1 MKAHSHSGSCVAVY
15 PLHSTLDV
23 LSVIKQL
30 QAQNFSD
37 EQLSIIARNTSAT
50 DTAHTKTNAQRIFG
64 RYRLKIRQK
73 DFWLELTDLLKKEV
87 LVQLPEDGL
96 LSVVGALSSR
106 TELAN
111 SEKKLVDDDT
121 KLRKMLNL
129 VGIPE
134 NSFDYYSSV
143 LKNGKLV
150 LIAVGNYNEIE
161 HAAKLIEQSQMTDMS
176 IHLLS

>member
-37 EQLSIIARNTSAT
+37 EQLSIIARNASVA
-50 DTAHTKTNAQRIFG
+50 DTAHTKTNAQRIFS
-64 RYRLKIRQK
+64 RYRLKTTQK
-73 DFWLELTDLLKKEV
+73 VFWLELTDLLKKEV
-87 LVQLPEDGL
+87 LVQLPDDGV

-106 TELAN
+106 TESAN
-111 SEKKLVDDDT
+111 SDQKPLDDDT

-134 NSFDYYSSV
+134 NSFDYYTSV

-150 LIAVGNYNEIE
+150 LIAVGNYKEIE
-161 HAAKLIEQSQMTDMS
+161 YAAKLIEQSQISDMS